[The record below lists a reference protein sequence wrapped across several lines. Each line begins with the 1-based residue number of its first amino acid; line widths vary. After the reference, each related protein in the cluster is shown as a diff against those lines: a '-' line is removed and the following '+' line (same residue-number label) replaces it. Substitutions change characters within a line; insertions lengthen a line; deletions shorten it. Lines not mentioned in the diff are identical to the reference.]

1 MAVAN
6 YCARGNS
13 VVVDFAYLPCLHA
26 NRRISAR
33 WLVHEESSVALGLS
47 LWPVR
52 NRSRDGAGSSAADW
66 RRRAWA
72 SSTRR
77 LTTRDAFKLVLDSEK
92 RPITVGGFVKT
103 GPAIFKDVAEEAGLT
118 TWPHTIV
125 VIRNACGSRQARRGA
140 EDSQETPTRAGV
152 KFGATIG

>member
-1 MAVAN
+1 M
-6 YCARGNS
+6 
-13 VVVDFAYLPCLHA
+13 
-26 NRRISAR
+26 
-33 WLVHEESSVALGLS
+33 
-47 LWPVR
+47 
-52 NRSRDGAGSSAADW
+52 
-66 RRRAWA
+66 
-72 SSTRR
+72 
-77 LTTRDAFKLVLDSEK
+77 LDSEK

-118 TWPHTIV
+118 TWRHTIV